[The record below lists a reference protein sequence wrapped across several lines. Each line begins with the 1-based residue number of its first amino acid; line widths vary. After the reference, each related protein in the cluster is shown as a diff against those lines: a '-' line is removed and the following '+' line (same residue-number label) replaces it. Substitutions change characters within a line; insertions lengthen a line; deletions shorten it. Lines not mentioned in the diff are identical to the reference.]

1 MKKGNKL
8 INNQLIYTFL
18 HSCLISCKQ
27 KHKSHMNIPYFCFS
41 NYIWSYVWS
50 LMNLYLLD
58 DLTRDIRNMKI
69 TNLLHRSLA
78 CELEK
83 FTY

>member
-1 MKKGNKL
+1 
-8 INNQLIYTFL
+8 
-18 HSCLISCKQ
+18 
-27 KHKSHMNIPYFCFS
+27 MNIPYFCFA

-50 LMNLYLLD
+50 LMNLYLLNE
-58 DLTRDIRNMKI
+58 LTRDIKNMKI

-83 FTY
+83 FTYYGGSLTKDLVY